1 VWSEAGDR
9 IDSHVKGEPRRA
21 DRWKD
26 AAAVTVAI
34 ISVVATALVAIVV
47 PFINAQLERQR
58 LQHQATQELRFE
70 SYKNL
75 WAQMRPLAIYDDSP
89 INRQAME
96 CLSTQ
101 LSDWY
106 FSADGGL
113 MLTSHSRELYF
124 ALQGLV
130 RGVTSANTPDWEAE
144 RPPKPEETFK
154 AVLKQ
159 KKLPDALRFMRYAD
173 EGTPSDWHGRKLVR
187 LAHKWRTD
195 VVSLKDGWDELDP
208 GKRFAVLQQVS
219 SMLRTS
225 LTYEVESRLP

>member
-1 VWSEAGDR
+1 M
-9 IDSHVKGEPRRA
+9 
-21 DRWKD
+21 
-26 AAAVTVAI
+26 TVAI
-34 ISVVATALVAIVV
+34 ISVIATAVVAIVV
-47 PFINAQLERQR
+47 PFINAWLEGQR
-58 LQHQATQELRFE
+58 LKHQTTQELRFE

-75 WAQMRPLAIYDDSP
+75 WAQMRPLAIYDDSR

-130 RGVTSANTPDWEAE
+130 RGVAAPNIPDWEAE
-144 RPPKPEETFK
+144 RTPEPEETFK
-154 AVLKQ
+154 AVLEL
-159 KKLPDALRFMRYAD
+159 KKLPDALGFIQYAD
-173 EGTPSDWHGRKLVR
+173 QATPTDWHGRKLVR
-187 LAHKWRTD
+187 LAHEWRTD

-225 LTYEVESRLP
+225 LTYDVESRLP